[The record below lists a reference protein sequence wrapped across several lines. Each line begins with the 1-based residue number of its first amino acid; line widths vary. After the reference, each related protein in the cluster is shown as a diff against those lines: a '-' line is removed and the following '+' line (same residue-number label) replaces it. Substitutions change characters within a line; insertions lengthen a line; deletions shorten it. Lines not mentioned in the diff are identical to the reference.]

1 MLVVVIGSG
10 KSSICAG
17 EAIPEP
23 GGPVVKMGSE
33 ERAGIF
39 SLEIRIP
46 QKEKARSGIRAFS
59 ALNSFQS

>member
-1 MLVVVIGSG
+1 MLVVVIDSG
-10 KSSICAG
+10 KNSICAG

-33 ERAGIF
+33 KRARVF

-46 QKEKARSGIRAFS
+46 QKEKARSGARAFPR
-59 ALNSFQS
+59 